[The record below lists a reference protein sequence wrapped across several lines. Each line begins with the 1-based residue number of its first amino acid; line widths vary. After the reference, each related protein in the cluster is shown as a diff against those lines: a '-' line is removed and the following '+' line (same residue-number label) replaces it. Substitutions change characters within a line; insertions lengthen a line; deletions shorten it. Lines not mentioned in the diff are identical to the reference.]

1 MHIRLNLCVTNLPGI
16 DIVLFSKQNYSL
28 IQNSSGMYVV
38 WQSIRLGLPRKHFE
52 AERQVYLQISYL
64 STHYLAITENIFF
77 KTLNHYL
84 EVIDSFS

>member
-1 MHIRLNLCVTNLPGI
+1 MHIRLNLCVTNLQGI

-28 IQNSSGMYVV
+28 IQNSSGIYVV
-38 WQSIRLGLPRKHFE
+38 WQSIRLGLPRKRFE
-52 AERQVYLQISYL
+52 ADRQVYLQISYL

>member
-38 WQSIRLGLPRKHFE
+38 WQSIRLGLPRKRFE
-52 AERQVYLQISYL
+52 ADRQVYLQISYL